1 MKLLLACTGSIGST
15 KVVELVKAIK
25 QKINDVSFLRF
36 FKVLLT
42 PSRKVDFIN
51 ESSLKMVRNT

>member
-25 QKINDVSFLRF
+25 QKISDVSFLWF
-36 FKVLLT
+36 FKVLLA
-42 PSRKVDFIN
+42 PSGKVDFIN
-51 ESSLKMVRNT
+51 ESSLKMVRNA